1 MINFK
6 KYINEVKK
14 FLFKLN
20 EDNISEYAAEAAYF
34 TIISFIPFTLFFI
47 TLIKFTNIE
56 KDAINII
63 LNEIIPSNISSIL
76 LNIIEEIYLKS
87 PESLSFSILIIIWA
101 SGKGFFSLSKGIRN
115 IYKVNIKN
123 NFILRLTGS
132 IYSLILITLIL
143 LFLTLLLIGKSIYIW
158 IMKKYYQISFVISV
172 IYRFRIIFL
181 IILMTIVFYFLYKI
195 ISEKDEKHLSHIY
208 GAFFSSVI
216 WQFLSYFISIYMK
229 VSSNFTVLYG
239 SLSSL
244 VLIML
249 WVYFCMYIILI
260 GAEINFLINNSKIN
274 YKTK

>member
-1 MINFK
+1 MINLK

-34 TIISFIPFTLFFI
+34 TIISFIPFTLFFLS
-47 TLIKFTNIE
+47 LIKFTNIE
-56 KDAINII
+56 KETII
-63 LNEIIPSNISSIL
+63 IVLNEIIPSNINVVLS
-76 LNIIEEIYLKS
+76 NIIEEIYSKS
-87 PESLSFSILIIIWA
+87 MDKLSFSVLIIIWSA
-101 SGKGFFSLSKGIRN
+101 GKGFFSLSKGIRN

-132 IYSLILITLIL
+132 IYSLILITVIL

-181 IILMTIVFYFLYKI
+181 ILLMTIVFYFLYKI
-195 ISEKDEKHLSHIY
+195 ISEKNEKHFSHIY
-208 GAFFSSVI
+208 GAFFSAVI

-229 VSSNFTVLYG
+229 ISNNFSVLYG

-260 GAEINFLINNSKIN
+260 GAEINFLISNSKLKD
-274 YKTK
+274 KTK